1 MDITELIG
9 TFMEKI
15 PKKQEEAPSAQET
28 LLLDR
33 VWQNG
38 VVRVVGTPP
47 VYSKTIRFSDINYTL
62 LDEDSRR
69 SLLDSFGRLFHLF
82 EDGVHLQMTYEVAK
96 IPPDGKPEFCGKT
109 GELEQ
114 EFGDFLRIQR
124 FDDSHQRNLCK
135 DGKSFCAVSDSK
147 YSPYGA

>member
-1 MDITELIG
+1 MDIIELIG
-9 TFMEKI
+9 TIMEKI
-15 PKKQEEAPSAQET
+15 PKKQEETRSAQET

-33 VWQNG
+33 VWQDG
-38 VVRVVGTPP
+38 MVRVHGTSP

-82 EDGVHLQMTYEVAK
+82 EDGVHFQMTYEVEK

-109 GELEQ
+109 GESLFEV
-114 EFGDFLRIQR
+114 ETHLMSEYTDGSCSCSILFFGALF
-124 FDDSHQRNLCK
+124 K
-135 DGKSFCAVSDSK
+135 DAIE
-147 YSPYGA
+147 